1 TPVLLEMFKKCLT
14 NNKPPEYSIELKKFA
29 CTLLFYSTP
38 AYKFIRESFN
48 NTLPHPQTV
57 RRWFSTV
64 NFNPEINKSILIN
77 IRNVIESE
85 RSKDKELQFGMQ
97 VDEISLKKEIEFKHG
112 ECYGL
117 VDIGGSN
124 NTDKSKE
131 ASYALVFMLVCLN
144 GHFKTP
150 IAYYFVKSL
159 SGEARANILKELLTA
174 LHENGISDV
183 RSITFDGAATNSAI
197 TRENIVELEKKKFD
211 FIGYIKSL
219 RILKGNTM
227 KPILESSRKTG
238 FLGIIVGMQSV
249 FRISHYL
256 FTNNLITY
264 VLTYKFSQDH
274 LETFFSSIRKMGGFC
289 NKPTCYQFKNSYK
302 KLVSHVNDINVT
314 NANCLSQDDTS
325 TLQIEKQKEEMDLQ
339 NLLHAACDHDYDGMK
354 GWAWSEYHSDIVT
367 YIAGFIVKSVQ
378 KTNHCKMCLETLQSP
393 ENKCE
398 LISLKNRKFKKCN
411 DERQS
416 SGLIFPSEDV
426 ITVCKIAEQVIRT
439 TNNVFATKNIL
450 DFLIITARKQILPL
464 HLFKELD
471 LAVSKHVLYNH
482 KFQLINQI
490 LKKYFTVRL
499 QHASKSLR
507 DTIPRIRTHFNRL
520 VIFKNQ

>member
-1 TPVLLEMFKKCLT
+1 MFKKCLT
-14 NNKPPEYSIELKKFA
+14 NKKPPEYSTKLKKFA

-64 NFNPEINKSILIN
+64 NFNPGINKSILIN
-77 IRNVIESE
+77 IRNMIESE

-97 VDEISLKKEIEFKHG
+97 VDEMSLKKEIEFKHDA
-112 ECYGL
+112 CHALKL
-117 VDIGGSN
+117 VR
-124 NTDKSKE
+124 NTFADCTI
-131 ASYALVFMLVCLN
+131 YD
-144 GHFKTP
+144 
-150 IAYYFVKSL
+150 
-159 SGEARANILKELLTA
+159 
-174 LHENGISDV
+174 HENNVIRWSHLLNLVEIQEREGLHPATKIRRRHV
-183 RSITFDGAATNSAI
+183 CFQNEKMKVKLAAQVLSESVAKA
-197 TRENIVELEKKKFD
+197 LLYMEKRFPNQ
-211 FIGYIKSL
+211 FIGASSTSIFCQTFNDCFD
-219 RILKGNTM
+219 ILNSRNTM

-471 LAVSKHVLYNH
+471 LAVSKHVLSNH